1 MALGEDDIRHPSP
14 QEWVFNVSVFEA
26 KGTHGSLC
34 SLGPWEMGVGP
45 QFSAPAS
52 GSNFIS
58 SWSLCLVTQ
67 ASSATLAKPTGAT
80 SGNPC
85 HPVPEEAQAVRK
97 ASPIRL

>member
-1 MALGEDDIRHPSP
+1 MFQYLKPRAHMGAFVLWAPGR
-14 QEWVFNVSVFEA
+14 W
-26 KGTHGSLC
+26 
-34 SLGPWEMGVGP
+34 GVGP

-85 HPVPEEAQAVRK
+85 HPVPEEAQAIRK